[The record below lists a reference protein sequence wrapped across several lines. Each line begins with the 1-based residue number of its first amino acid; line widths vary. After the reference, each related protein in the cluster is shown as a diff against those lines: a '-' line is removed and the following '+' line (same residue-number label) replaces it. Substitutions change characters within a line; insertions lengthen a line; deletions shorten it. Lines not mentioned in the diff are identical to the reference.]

1 MRKEKGPGKVLAE
14 DEKGINMQR
23 AEGGRTVS
31 NNVEKRMEVKKTR
44 YVKYPKARERSIKQV
59 QIFRN

>member
-1 MRKEKGPGKVLAE
+1 MRREKGPGKVLAE

-31 NNVEKRMEVKKTR
+31 NNVEKRTEVKEENQECEISQKPEKE
-44 YVKYPKARERSIKQV
+44 V
-59 QIFRN
+59 